1 MKSQL
6 ARIHLGL
13 GDYEQA
19 LDNAQMALQLNETS
33 EILLSSKITMGLSYF
48 FLNDFL
54 SALEELKVVL
64 GEYSDSS
71 RIVS

>member
-33 EILLSSKITMGLSYF
+33 EILLSSKLLWG
-48 FLNDFL
+48 
-54 SALEELKVVL
+54 SAI
-64 GEYSDSS
+64 SS
-71 RIVS
+71 